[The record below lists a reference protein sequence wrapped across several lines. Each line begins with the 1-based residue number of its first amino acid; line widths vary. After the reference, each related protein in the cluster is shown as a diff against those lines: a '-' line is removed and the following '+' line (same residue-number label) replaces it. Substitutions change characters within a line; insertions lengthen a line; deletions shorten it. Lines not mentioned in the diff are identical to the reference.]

1 MCFVMPTL
9 ILASNSPR
17 RRELL
22 TQLGYSFQVEPSSF
36 EETQRGLSARD
47 TALAFAR
54 GKAEEV
60 FSRFP
65 EAIVLGA
72 DTVVALGEELLGK
85 PKSREDA
92 VRMLRLLSGK
102 THTVFTGVCVL
113 SKGYTEWAVVD
124 TEVVFNALP
133 EEVIESYVESG
144 LPFDR
149 AGAYGIQDGYPLVR
163 EIYGSYT
170 NVVGLPTEKVGTM
183 LEAARLKNA

>member
-1 MCFVMPTL
+1 MRTL

-22 TQLGYSFQVEPSSF
+22 QKLGYTFQVEPSCGF
-36 EETQRGLSARD
+36 LEGRGLSARD

-65 EAIVLGA
+65 EAVVLGA
-72 DTVVALGEELLGK
+72 DTVVALDEEILGK

-92 VRMLRLLSGK
+92 VRMLRALSGK

-113 SKGYTEWAVVD
+113 SKGYAESAVVG
-124 TEVVFNALP
+124 TEVIFNELS
-133 EEVIESYVESG
+133 EELINDYVESG

-149 AGAYGIQDGYPLVR
+149 AGAYGIQDGYPLVK
-163 EIYGSYT
+163 EIHGSYT

-183 LEAARLKNA
+183 FETMGL